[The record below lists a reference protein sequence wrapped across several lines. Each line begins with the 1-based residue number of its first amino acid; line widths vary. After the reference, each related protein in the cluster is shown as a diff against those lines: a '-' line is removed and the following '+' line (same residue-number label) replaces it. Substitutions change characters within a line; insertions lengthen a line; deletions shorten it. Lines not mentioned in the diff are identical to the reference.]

1 MSISVVQVG
10 FGSVG
15 RRRAE
20 MLEADARV
28 RLVGIV
34 DVDADARA
42 KAAARYGSDR
52 VTADYTATLAKT
64 SPDAVVVSTPNQTHC
79 EVALHALEVRAHV
92 LCEKPLSIRMSDA
105 RAMEQAARSS
115 GRILKLGANHHF
127 FPAVVEARRLMKTG
141 TLGGFLSAEVAVG
154 HGRLAT
160 LPGWLRDPTMS
171 GGGTLIDNGSHAVL
185 LACKLCEASGSTA
198 TRAGCELQM
207 KNGVDVLAKGFVED
221 AQGRRIDIRS
231 TWIGSEGYEFHVVI
245 RGEEGVLTIPDPGT
259 LMRDDRALPVHEGF
273 SWALDTADFVR
284 AIVDG
289 DSPEVGV
296 GDAMRCMSVIMAL
309 YESAARGEHVVIP

>member
-1 MSISVVQVG
+1 MTISVVQVG

-28 RLVGIV
+28 NLVGIA
-34 DVDADARA
+34 DIDTDARV

-52 VTADYTATLAKT
+52 VEANYQTLLARM
-64 SPDAVVVSTPNQTHC
+64 SPDAVVVSTPNHLHC
-79 EVALHALEVRAHV
+79 DVALRALEAGAHV
-92 LCEKPLSIRMSDA
+92 LCEKPLAIKMSDA
-105 RAMEQAARSS
+105 RTMAQLARSE

-127 FPAVVEARRLMKTG
+127 FPAVVEARRLLKTG
-141 TLGGFLSAEVAVG
+141 ALGAFLSAEVAVG
-154 HGRLAT
+154 HGRLAS
-160 LPGWLRDPTMS
+160 LPKWLRDATTS

-185 LACKLCEASGSTA
+185 LACKLFEASGSVP
-198 TRAGCELQM
+198 TRAGCELQV
-207 KNGVDVLAKGFVED
+207 KEGVDVLAEGYVED
-221 AQGRRIDIRS
+221 SDGRRIDIRS
-231 TWIGSEGYEFHVVI
+231 TWIGDEGYEFRVVI
-245 RGEEGVLTIPDPGT
+245 RGEDGVLMIPDPGT

-289 DSPEVGV
+289 DPPEVGV
-296 GDAMRCMSVIMAL
+296 GDALRSMSVIMAM
-309 YESAARGEHVVIP
+309 YESAARGEPVAIS